1 MIQRVIVGM
10 RDRKI
15 NVECLPTEDAISAY
29 NYLVAEDRLVAATL
43 IPPEEMVQV
52 CKNLIFNRSS
62 RRKRGMASN
71 PLFIIPEFF
80 LHFPNKL
87 SYGYLRFE
95 GNGKIPSNLR

>member
-10 RDRKI
+10 RNRKI

-52 CKNLIFNRSS
+52 CKNHIE
-62 RRKRGMASN
+62 M
-71 PLFIIPEFF
+71 PLQFSKSAKNTLKF
-80 LHFPNKL
+80 
-87 SYGYLRFE
+87 
-95 GNGKIPSNLR
+95 GNE

>member
-52 CKNLIFNRSS
+52 CKNNFLTFPACFYIPIF
-62 RRKRGMASN
+62 
-71 PLFIIPEFF
+71 FF
-80 LHFPNKL
+80 QFQ
-87 SYGYLRFE
+87 F
-95 GNGKIPSNLR
+95 

>member
-52 CKNLIFNRSS
+52 CKNH
-62 RRKRGMASN
+62 
-71 PLFIIPEFF
+71 IIY
-80 LHFPNKL
+80 HFKGGGGLP
-87 SYGYLRFE
+87 
-95 GNGKIPSNLR
+95 

>member
-10 RDRKI
+10 RNRKI

-52 CKNLIFNRSS
+52 CKKPFSGS
-62 RRKRGMASN
+62 V
-71 PLFIIPEFF
+71 PE
-80 LHFPNKL
+80 LMNEL
-87 SYGYLRFE
+87 
-95 GNGKIPSNLR
+95 

>member
-52 CKNLIFNRSS
+52 CKNHI
-62 RRKRGMASN
+62 
-71 PLFIIPEFF
+71 ET
-80 LHFPNKL
+80 NKNTL
-87 SYGYLRFE
+87 KFGNEWIYKCTLRFD
-95 GNGKIPSNLR
+95 KKM

>member
-52 CKNLIFNRSS
+52 CKNLLYLTDRLGGKEAW
-62 RRKRGMASN
+62 R
-71 PLFIIPEFF
+71 PT
-80 LHFPNKL
+80 HF
-87 SYGYLRFE
+87 S
-95 GNGKIPSNLR
+95 